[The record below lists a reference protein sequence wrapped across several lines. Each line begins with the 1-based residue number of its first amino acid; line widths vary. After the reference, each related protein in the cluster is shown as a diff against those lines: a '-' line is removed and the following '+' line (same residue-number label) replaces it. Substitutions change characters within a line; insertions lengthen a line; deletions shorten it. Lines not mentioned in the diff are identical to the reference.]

1 MTKLELDLA
10 SLETMPAGEMRDRWQ
25 ELHKTPPPNVP
36 PSLLRPLL
44 AQALQE
50 KRHGPL
56 PKLVRRELMRL
67 AVEGKSA
74 SGVPAPK
81 PTLSPGA
88 RLVRE
93 WNGQTIL
100 VDVIEDGFQHAGRT
114 WNSLSE
120 IARYVTGSHWSGPRF
135 FGLVKRG

>member
-1 MTKLELDLA
+1 MTKLEKDLA
-10 SLETMPAGEMRDRWQ
+10 ALETMPESDMRSRWQ
-25 ELHKTPPPNVP
+25 ELHRTSAPNVP

-50 KRHGPL
+50 KRHGSL
-56 PKLVRRELMRL
+56 LKLVRRELMRL
-67 AVEGKSA
+67 AAEGKGGG
-74 SGVPAPK
+74 GVPAPM
-81 PTLSPGA
+81 PRLSPGA

-93 WNGQTIL
+93 WNEQTVQ
-100 VDVIEDGFQHAGRT
+100 VDVIEDGFQYAGRR

-120 IARYVTGSHWSGPRF
+120 IARHVTGTHWSGPRF